1 MVRVRSLN
9 ADVIE
14 VVTCFGMRNGLNS
27 QLKVMIKEKIG
38 LIPRYNWDYKFPD
51 FAKAFSAAWRYN
63 SDSKGILENVFG
75 QEPILTG
82 SGRTSLYAILKSL
95 ELPEGSGVGVPLF
108 CCPVV
113 FEAISEAKMTP
124 IFIDIND
131 DDYCISAADLQKKK
145 KSISALIAVHMFGH
159 PVDMDSISDICGSTP
174 IVEDCAQSLFS
185 KYKGKDTGFLS
196 TVSFFSFRSG
206 KYISAGEG
214 SAIFC
219 QDPLLYKNIN
229 IFTKNLTE
237 WKLLQTISHCTSTYI
252 KSTLYKRPWYGTIGY
267 PIGRLLD
274 QRLNLTAKSGIELR
288 KMSKSDYRILND
300 KIGSFT
306 DKVMKQR
313 ENAFFFL
320 KNLKLK
326 NVILPYEKEECQSNY
341 YQFAIRFR
349 NKGQRDLLSEFL
361 FRHGIDSAK
370 YLNEV
375 VDVAKNN
382 HGYKGDCPNAELC
395 SKTVLVIPNHYVLSD
410 ADLNYIV
417 KCVNGGNEHFA
428 SY

>member
-1 MVRVRSLN
+1 M
-9 ADVIE
+9 I
-14 VVTCFGMRNGLNS
+14 RN
-27 QLKVMIKEKIG
+27 KMG
-38 LIPRYNWDYKFPD
+38 LIPRYNWDYKLYD
-51 FAKAFSAAWRYN
+51 FVKAFASTWGFN
-63 SDSKGILENVFG
+63 SENTNQLGIVFG
-75 QEPILTG
+75 KKPIFTT

-95 ELPEGSGVGVPLF
+95 GLPEGSGVGVPLF

-113 FEAISEAKMTP
+113 FEAVSEARMTP
-124 IFIDIND
+124 IFIDITD
-131 DDYCISAADLQKKK
+131 DDYCISATDLQKKK

-159 PVDMDSISDICGSTP
+159 PVDMDSISDICGSIP

-185 KYKGKDTGFLS
+185 KYKGKNTGFLS
-196 TVSFFSFRSG
+196 AVSFFSFRSG

-219 QDPLLYKNIN
+219 QDPVLYKNIN
-229 IFTKNLTE
+229 IFTNNLAE
-237 WKLLQTISHCTSTYI
+237 WKFLQTISHCTATYI

-274 QRLNLTAKSGIELR
+274 QKLNLTAKTGIDL
-288 KMSKSDYRILND
+288 KKIAKSDYRILND
-300 KIGSFT
+300 RIGSFI

-320 KNLKLK
+320 KNLKLN
-326 NVILPYEKEECQSNY
+326 NVILPYEREECQSNY

-349 NKGQRDLLSEFL
+349 NKQQRDILSEFL

-370 YLNEV
+370 YLDEV

-382 HGYKGDCPNAELC
+382 YGYKGDCPTAEQC
-395 SKTVLVIPNHYVLSD
+395 SKAVLVIPNHYVLSD
-410 ADLNYIV
+410 ADLSCIV
-417 KCVNGGNEHFA
+417 KCVNEGNEQLA
-428 SY
+428 SC